1 MKPRLLLMLLAM
13 LALCIVLPRGAAA
26 AEEEVPG
33 QIAMEE
39 LATRLNLTE
48 EQRAQIAPALEQRN
62 TRLKAMAGEVN
73 ADSSRRE
80 KLKALRQAR
89 SIQKEFV
96 GKVSPVLTREQA
108 AEWEKFRDEA
118 RDRLKER
125 RSSQD

>member
-1 MKPRLLLMLLAM
+1 VKPRLFLMLLAM
-13 LALCIVLPRGAAA
+13 LALCIVLPRGAVA
-26 AEEEVPG
+26 AEEAPA

-39 LATRLNLTE
+39 LATRLNLTA
-48 EQRAQIAPALEQRN
+48 EQQAQIAPALEQRN
-62 TRLKAMAGEVN
+62 TRLKAMAGEIN

-96 GKVSPVLTREQA
+96 GKVSPVLTKEQA